1 MPAGFPITLWRS
13 IIASLWTRLL
23 LTAGV
28 LVTVIAF
35 AAAIKPLADGKL
47 DAGDALRFILLA
59 IPPMLAYAL
68 PFAGGFCSTLVFH
81 RFAADNELTAAKA
94 GGLSYRTIFVPALVT
109 GLTLSAALVVLNEQV
124 IPRFLRGMQE
134 MVTTDAA
141 RLLAGEISKGRAVEF
156 SNMSIY
162 ADRAE
167 RLTPDPS
174 TGAKDQLV
182 LLRVAVVR
190 TDATGKIVDDVTARR
205 AAVWLFP
212 GQRFA
217 GGDSGGETLLYML
230 LQGADGRGSTL
241 QGGADEIALT
251 KSVPGAFSDDP
262 KFLTSG
268 ELIAL
273 RKHPE
278 GMNWI
283 DARRRGL
290 AARLATGESIEQIS
304 RALVRDGKVELL
316 QAADERITI
325 YASGIA
331 REGARS
337 VFVPSSPGG
346 RITIEQRRAES
357 TGEATS
363 TNSSGSSGGAGG
375 AAPRTGETL
384 KRWSAQKA
392 WMEFD
397 DTSQSPAPQTTLTL
411 RLQNV
416 RIGGGDAPIAG
427 ERAQH
432 ELFGLSLEQGPLTDL
447 LALPSESLIERA
459 AGKTQAASVAAPD
472 ADATAK
478 AANELSGD
486 IASLRREITSKQ
498 HERMAL
504 AVSCCVMVITG
515 AVMAFRL
522 SGKLPLIVYLWSFFP
537 ALASMITISAG
548 QRLTHQHG
556 SIGLLLL
563 WGGVAAL
570 AIFTLIK
577 FRQVARL

>member
-190 TDATGKIVDDVTARR
+190 TDAAGKIVDDVTARR

-290 AARLATGESIEQIS
+290 AARLATGETIEQIS
-304 RALVRDGKVELL
+304 RDLVRDGKVALR

-346 RITIEQRRAES
+346 RITIEQRRAEANAAS
-357 TGEATS
+357 TAAP
-363 TNSSGSSGGAGG
+363 GSSGG

-392 WMEFD
+392 WLEFD
-397 DTSQSPAPQTTLTL
+397 DASQSPAPQTTLTL

-416 RIGGGDAPIAG
+416 RIGGGDAPVAG

-432 ELFGLSLEQGPLTDL
+432 ELFGLTPEKGPLADL
-447 LALPSESLIERA
+447 LALSSESLIERA
-459 AGKTQAASVAAPD
+459 ASKTQAASVAAPD
-472 ADATAK
+472 ADSTAK
-478 AANELSGD
+478 AANELAGD

-504 AVSCCVMVITG
+504 AASCFVMVITG
-515 AVMAFRL
+515 AVMAFKL

-548 QRLTHQHG
+548 QRQAHQHG

-570 AIFTLIK
+570 AIFTFVK